1 MRGMLKFCTFANEI
15 KDNYM
20 LSYKEKLKNISTFI
34 FDFDGVLSDGK
45 VWVASNGDQIRNTNV
60 KDGYAIQYA
69 LKQGYRVCVIS
80 GGYSEGMKKR
90 YNIFEGMDI
99 FLKVSDKVTV
109 YNEYLETNKLKNKEV
124 LFMGDDIPDYEVMKL
139 VGVKA
144 CPQDA
149 AIEIQTISDYISSFK
164 GGEGCVRDVI
174 EHTMRLQGNW
184 FRNGASIW

>member
-1 MRGMLKFCTFANEI
+1 MLN
-15 KDNYM
+15 
-20 LSYKEKLKNISTFI
+20 YKEKLKHITTFI

-45 VWVASNGDQIRNTNV
+45 VWVGGNGDQIRNTNV

-69 LKQGYRVCVIS
+69 LKQGFRICVIS

-90 YNIFEGMDI
+90 YDIFQGMDI
-99 FLKVSDKVTV
+99 FLKVSDKVEV
-109 YNEYLETNKLKNKEV
+109 YNEYLQSNHLTAQEV

-144 CPQDA
+144 CPHDA
-149 AIEIQTISDYISSFK
+149 AIEIQEIADYISGFK

-174 EHTMRLQGNW
+174 EHTMRLQGKW
-184 FRNGASIW
+184 FQKGASVW

>member
-1 MRGMLKFCTFANEI
+1 MVKFCTFANEI
-15 KDNYM
+15 NDNAM
-20 LSYKEKLKNISTFI
+20 LNYKEKLKNITTFI

-45 VWVASNGDQIRNTNV
+45 VWVGSNGDQIRNTNV

-69 LKQGYRVCVIS
+69 LKQGYRVCIIS

-90 YNIFEGMDI
+90 YDIFEGIDI
-99 FLKVSDKVTV
+99 FLKVSDKVIV
-109 YNEYLETNKLKNKEV
+109 YNEYLKSNKLKNEEV

-149 AIEIQTISDYISSFK
+149 AIEIQAIADYISSFK
-164 GGEGCVRDVI
+164 GGDGCVRDVI
-174 EHTMRLQGNW
+174 EHTMRLQGRW
-184 FRNGASIW
+184 FQNGASIW